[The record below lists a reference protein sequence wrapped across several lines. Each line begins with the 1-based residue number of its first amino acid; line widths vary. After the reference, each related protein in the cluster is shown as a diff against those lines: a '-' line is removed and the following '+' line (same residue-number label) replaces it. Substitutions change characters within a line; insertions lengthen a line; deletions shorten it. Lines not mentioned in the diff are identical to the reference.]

1 MSPYTIVLRITTV
14 HVKVQFESRQRQLR
28 KTDIVKA
35 GTYIVSIDRKTTI
48 YELKAYEI
56 AFFFGNVYQAAHSNM
71 FPYLTDLLVS
81 LYCLYSSIAG
91 LH

>member
-1 MSPYTIVLRITTV
+1 MSPYTIVLRITKV
-14 HVKVQFESRQRQLR
+14 HVKVQFESRQRQLG

-56 AFFFGNVYQAAHSNM
+56 AFFWKRVPSC
-71 FPYLTDLLVS
+71 P
-81 LYCLYSSIAG
+81 
-91 LH
+91 